1 MLLLVQILF
10 IPIIILQW
18 CFSFRRKFLQTENLE
33 EINGLVLTNNIFL
46 EI

>member
-18 CFSFRRKFLQTENLE
+18 CFRRKFLQTENLE